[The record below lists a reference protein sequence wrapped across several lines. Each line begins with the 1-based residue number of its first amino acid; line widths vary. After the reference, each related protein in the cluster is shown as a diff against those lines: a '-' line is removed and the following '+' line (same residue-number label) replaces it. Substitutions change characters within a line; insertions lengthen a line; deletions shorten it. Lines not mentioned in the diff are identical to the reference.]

1 MSEPKVVSSSR
12 KIVSKTAQGHRE
24 RLRQRFL
31 KDPVS
36 LPDYEL
42 LELLLGYV
50 LLRMDTKPLAK
61 ELLARF
67 KTLKGVLNA
76 QAAELNEFQSFGPAC
91 QSFWAVLR
99 ELNARYGEIPLRTKI
114 TLSDPKDVVEMAR
127 RRLAGLR
134 HEEIWGA
141 FLDNQ
146 NSLITWQCV
155 SKGTGSQV
163 FFSAPDVLHIAA
175 LYKASRIILVH
186 NHPGGNPRPSTAD
199 VDLTV
204 GLKKGAKQLAIDLL
218 DHIIVTDANY
228 FSMSDHNMLNI
239 TGF

>member
-1 MSEPKVVSSSR
+1 MSEPKVTSSAA
-12 KIVSKTAQGHRE
+12 KTASKTAQGHRE

-50 LLRMDTKPLAK
+50 LLRVDTKPLAK
-61 ELLARF
+61 ELLAHF

-76 QAAELNEFQSFGPAC
+76 QAPELAEFKSFGPAC
-91 QSFWAVLR
+91 QGFWAVLR
-99 ELNARYGEIPLRTKI
+99 EFNARYGEIPLRTKI
-114 TLSDPKDVVEMAR
+114 VLDDPKGVVEMAR

-146 NSLITWQCV
+146 NGLITWQCV

-163 FFSAPDVLHIAA
+163 FFSAPDVLHLAA
-175 LYKASRIILVH
+175 LYRASRIILVH
-186 NHPGGNPRPSTAD
+186 NHPGGNPKPSMAD
-199 VDLTV
+199 IDLTV
-204 GLKKGAKQLAIDLL
+204 ALKKGAKQLDIDVL
-218 DHIIVTDANY
+218 DHIIVTDSSY
-228 FSMSDHNMLNI
+228 FSLSDHNMLNI
-239 TGF
+239 TAF